1 MSTAKAKASK
11 QVTHKKT
18 TNLTAIAVVKRN
30 QIVLKQDYEAK
41 LAEFNERQSEVE
53 KTIRDWGRRLAKTKQ
68 GMTKLNEAY
77 RQFLYKLL
85 QEAYAVYK
93 EARTSELADDFFA
106 ELRYEL
112 KSKDIKIQSNTTDA
126 ALIIRFV
133 CGTDV
138 ATKTVHD
145 YSRVLMGAEHN
156 NVKTDSF
163 AEWLQQQ
170 TMTKVIQNQRDIEN
184 QTETRADRM
193 NRARRVVM
201 RLIEARETKPL
212 LTGKTTVWKAEKML
226 SSDGLWIGIGNAT
239 RRMDRESF
247 YADINLAMFLPPN
260 IDIEFYIINALA
272 RQIVDGVEKYEE
284 QIATLEES
292 VWSDALWEQLVS
304 AGFEE
309 SEKTAEYWSNR
320 QQAARYE
327 NQQDFIEEIVKP
339 KKRKKAKS

>member
-1 MSTAKAKASK
+1 MSTAKAKTSK
-11 QVTHKKT
+11 QVTSKKT
-18 TNLTAIAVVKRN
+18 TKSTAIAVVKRN
-30 QIVLKQDYEAK
+30 QIVLKQDYEAR
-41 LAEFNERQSEVE
+41 LTEFNERQGEVE
-53 KTIRDWGRRLAKTKQ
+53 KTIRDWGQRLAKTQK
-68 GMTKLNEAY
+68 GMKKLNEAY

-93 EARTSELADDFFA
+93 EARSSELADDFFA

-112 KSKDIKIQSNTTDA
+112 KSKDIKIQRNTTDA

-133 CGTDV
+133 CGADV

-145 YSRVLMGAEHN
+145 YSRVLMGAEYS
-156 NVKTDSF
+156 NVKSDGF

-170 TMTKVIQNQRDIEN
+170 TMTKVIQNQCEIEN

-193 NRARRVVM
+193 SRARRVVM

-212 LTGKTTVWKAEKML
+212 LSGKTTAWNAEKML
-226 SSDGLWIGIGNAT
+226 GKEGLWIGIGNAT

-247 YADINLAMFLPPN
+247 YADINLAFLLPPN
-260 IDIEFYIINALA
+260 IDIEIYIINALA
-272 RQIVDGVEKYEE
+272 RTIVDSVERWENE
-284 QIATLEES
+284 IATLEES

-309 SEKTAEYWSNR
+309 SQKTAEYWSNR

-327 NQQDFIEEIVKP
+327 EQHEFNKFVKE
-339 KKRKKAKS
+339 KKRKK

>member
-1 MSTAKAKASK
+1 MSTAKAKTSK
-11 QVTHKKT
+11 QVTSKKT
-18 TNLTAIAVVKRN
+18 TKSTAIAVVKRN
-30 QIVLKQDYEAK
+30 QIVLKQDYEAR
-41 LAEFNERQSEVE
+41 LTEFNERQGEVE
-53 KTIRDWGRRLAKTKQ
+53 KTIRDWGQRLAKTQK
-68 GMTKLNEAY
+68 GMKRLNEAY

-93 EARTSELADDFFA
+93 EARSSELADDFFA

-133 CGTDV
+133 CGADV

-145 YSRVLMGAEHN
+145 YSRVLMGAEYN
-156 NVKTDSF
+156 DVKTDGF
-163 AEWLQQQ
+163 AEWVQQQ
-170 TMTKVIQNQRDIEN
+170 TMTKVIQNQREIEN

-193 NRARRVVM
+193 SRARRVVM

-212 LTGKTTVWKAEKML
+212 LTGKTTAYKAEKML

-239 RRMDRESF
+239 RRIDRESF

-272 RQIVDGVEKYEE
+272 RQIVDEVEKYEE

-292 VWSDALWEQLVS
+292 AWSDALWEQLVS

-309 SEKTAEYWSNR
+309 SQKTAEYWSNR
-320 QQAARYE
+320 QQATLYE
-327 NQQDFIEEIVKP
+327 EQHEFNKFVKERKV
-339 KKRKKAKS
+339 KKTKN